1 MPIVVEA
8 VSENKFDEWIASQKI
23 ESNLANK

>member
-8 VSENKFDEWIASQKI
+8 VSLDDYVSWISAKL
-23 ESNLANK
+23 EDA